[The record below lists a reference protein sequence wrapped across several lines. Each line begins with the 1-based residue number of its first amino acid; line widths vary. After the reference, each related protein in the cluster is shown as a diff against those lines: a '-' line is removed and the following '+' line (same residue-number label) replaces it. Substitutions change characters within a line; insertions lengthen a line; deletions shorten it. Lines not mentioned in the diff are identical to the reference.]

1 MCDFYTEKFSYYKTC
16 NIVDHIK
23 KCQIFQHV
31 KRNKTKSMKLKIFFH
46 LLRQNKTNFLLNQ
59 ILILILIDQCRYD
72 SFYISTSHQL
82 SLKKRDILNTS

>member
-1 MCDFYTEKFSYYKTC
+1 MCDFYMEKFSYYKTC
-16 NIVDHIK
+16 NTVDHIK

-82 SLKKRDILNTS
+82 CLKKRDILNTS